1 MQYYT
6 KHNAYP
12 KTKVNFYKFGRLI
25 GKGAFGKVNIG
36 LHVLTGKIVAIKS
49 FNKQNLKSQESK
61 AKIFE
66 EVNLMKKLR
75 HNSLVKILETIETD
89 KYILIIMENIAGG
102 DLSKA
107 SNSEFKDMEKYFTD
121 KGAITENAETGE
133 REVSLDAA
141 KEYVSQFSQEELT
154 AMGYA
159 NADEAAA
166 AFQKQFNANMKAW
179 DSIDLPDNLI
189 GVDNISLKTA

>member
-1 MQYYT
+1 
-6 KHNAYP
+6 
-12 KTKVNFYKFGRLI
+12 
-25 GKGAFGKVNIG
+25 
-36 LHVLTGKIVAIKS
+36 
-49 FNKQNLKSQESK
+49 
-61 AKIFE
+61 
-66 EVNLMKKLR
+66 
-75 HNSLVKILETIETD
+75 
-89 KYILIIMENIAGG
+89 
-102 DLSKA
+102 
-107 SNSEFKDMEKYFTD
+107 MEKYFTD